1 MGVRKI
7 AAGLSKSTEDGAL
20 GQGAHVGISM
30 QLALYVHCMACCS
43 LHAAIIV
50 LKLEC
55 CKRSVALG
63 MVLRAKEQML
73 GYVT

>member
-7 AAGLSKSTEDGAL
+7 ATGLSKSTEDGAL
-20 GQGAHVGISM
+20 GRGAYVGISM

-43 LHAAIIV
+43 LHAAVIV

-63 MVLRAKEQML
+63 TVLRAEGQRL